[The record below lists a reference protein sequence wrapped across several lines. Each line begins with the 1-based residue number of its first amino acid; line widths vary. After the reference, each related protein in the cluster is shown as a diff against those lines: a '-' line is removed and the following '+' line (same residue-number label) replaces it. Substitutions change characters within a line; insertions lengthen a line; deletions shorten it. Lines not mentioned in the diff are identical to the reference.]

1 MRTDSDMLL
10 NKIKNSEGNN
20 MSFLLSK
27 KQKKQKKNIFEVT
40 EVNLGH
46 VDEDSFARE
55 FESDKSLKKFTT
67 DLRNITL
74 HDPTNFIQVD
84 EEEFNTTTV
93 GQTGDIDIDDAEQI
107 RMVMELFNM
116 NTVSHPLL

>member
-1 MRTDSDMLL
+1 
-10 NKIKNSEGNN
+10 

-116 NTVSHPLL
+116 NTVSHPLLQFIKASLD

>member
-1 MRTDSDMLL
+1 MLL
-10 NKIKNSEGNN
+10 NKIKSSEGNN
-20 MSFLLSK
+20 MSFLLAK

-40 EVNLGH
+40 EVNLDH
-46 VDEDSFARE
+46 VDEYSFARE

-93 GQTGDIDIDDAEQI
+93 GKTGDIDLDDAEQI
-107 RMVMELFNM
+107 RLVMEMFNM
-116 NTVSHPLL
+116 NTVSHF